1 MDSIFNRTKNAICKD
16 NYNKFIYIDKLI
28 KNAINS
34 GLDGVATGVD
44 VYSEPANIST
54 SEIDIKI
61 VVRCKC

>member
-1 MDSIFNRTKNAICKD
+1 MDSIFNRTKNAICKG

-34 GLDGVATGVD
+34 GLDGVVTGVD